1 MCCGRSGDGDHIG
14 VAFLSSSDIGVAGAV
29 LGIASADFFTAH
41 DLMPMAKAGF
51 IAVEGGE
58 KNRYVPDKR
67 YRLRRKEKAEV
78 CA

>member
-14 VAFLSSSDIGVAGAV
+14 VAFLSSSDIGVAGVV
-29 LGIASADFFTAH
+29 LGIASTNFFTAH
-41 DLMPMAKAGF
+41 YLMPLAKAGY

-58 KNRYVPDKR
+58 KNRYAPDKR
-67 YRLRRKEKAEV
+67 YRLRRKGKAEV